1 MVEGNG
7 GDESKPQATRS
18 SIGGMVRDPRD
29 RDVKTGPSLTAFL
42 RDRVSTAIGA
52 ALVAVGIRRPRND
65 DGTLGPRSWKRLF
78 AFLGTIFAIV
88 FVWTSIHVVQPGTV
102 AVPVTLGHAGDPIG
116 AGFHITLPFTT
127 TYAMSTRVQN
137 YTMTSIIGEGAK
149 GSTDDS
155 VAVLGSDG
163 GAANVNA
170 TVLYRVDPKQATT
183 VYRTIGKNYADDLVR
198 PSARSCI
205 RTQFTLYPMIDA
217 ATVDWRKIEADA
229 ATCLKAKIESQGLL
243 LQDFQ
248 LREVTLSAQLQTAVN
263 SKVASQ
269 QNAEQQKFEL
279 ATAEQAADITR
290 IQALATADSQQI
302 LACGG
307 KAATV
312 ARNGL
317 SRADRHPEPDRQLL
331 AGAAD
336 AGVPAVHVHPGAEA
350 AGHLAERQH
359 DHPAVRQEPHAAV
372 ERRQRHD
379 DPRRRQ
385 LVELVGLVGLVD
397 PDHGDGPL
405 SRPRD
410 QCGAAGAGG
419 SATRPRS
426 VGRPVSPSAR

>member
-1 MVEGNG
+1 VVEANG
-7 GDESKPQATRS
+7 GDESKPQGSRA

-42 RDRVSTAIGA
+42 RDRLSAAVSAS
-52 ALVAVGIRRPRND
+52 LVAVGLKRPRYD
-65 DGTLGPRSWKRLF
+65 DGTLGPRSWKRLG
-78 AFLGTIFAIV
+78 AFLGTIFAIA

-102 AVPVTLGHAGDPIG
+102 AVPVTIGHAGPPIG
-116 AGFHITLPFTT
+116 SGVHITLPFTT

-137 YTMTSIIGEGAK
+137 YTMTSNIGEGAK

-170 TVLYRVDPKQATT
+170 TVLYRVNPKQATV
-183 VYRTIGKNYADDLVR
+183 VYRNIGISYATVLVR

-217 ATVDWRKIEADA
+217 ATIDWRKIQADA
-229 ATCLKAKIESQGLL
+229 ASCLKAKIESQGLL

-307 KAATV
+307 RAATV
-312 ARNGL
+312 SRNGL
-317 SRADRHPEPDRQLL
+317 VAQTVIPNPIGNCSQAQLT
-331 AGAAD
+331 
-336 AGVPAVHVHPGAEA
+336 PAYLQFTYIQA
-350 AGHLAERQH
+350 LK
-359 DHPAVRQEPHAAV
+359 
-372 ERRQRHD
+372 
-379 DPRRRQ
+379 Q
-385 LVELVGLVGLVD
+385 LVTSPNASTIILPFDKNLTPLLNVGTAATTPTTTPSGSSGSSGSSTPTTVT
-397 PDHGDGPL
+397 GP
-405 SRPRD
+405 
-410 QCGAAGAGG
+410 
-419 SATRPRS
+419 
-426 VGRPVSPSAR
+426 

>member
-1 MVEGNG
+1 MVEANG
-7 GDESKPQATRS
+7 GDESKPRDGSRPQEAPPTRA

-42 RDRVSTAIGA
+42 RDRLSTGIGA
-52 ALVAVGIRRPRND
+52 TLVAVGLKRPRQE
-65 DGTLGPRSWKRLF
+65 DGTLGPRSWKRLGI
-78 AFLGTIFAIV
+78 FLGSIVAIA
-88 FVWTSIHVVQPGTV
+88 FVWSSIHVVQPGNV
-102 AVPVTLGHAGDPIG
+102 AVPVTLGHSGDPIG

-127 TYAMSTRVQN
+127 TYSMSVRVQN
-137 YTMTSIIGEGAK
+137 YTMTSNVGEGAK
-149 GSTDDS
+149 DSTDDS

-170 TVLYRVDPKQATT
+170 TVLYRVDPKQATF
-183 VYRTIGKNYADDLVR
+183 VYRNIGTNYAAAVVR

-217 ATVDWRKIEADA
+217 ATTDWRTIEADA
-229 ATCLKAKIESQGLL
+229 AKCLRAKIEPRGLL

-248 LREVTLSAQLQTAVN
+248 LREVALSTQLQTAVN

-312 ARNGL
+312 SRNGIVAQTVVPNSL
-317 SRADRHPEPDRQLL
+317 SNCSQSQLTPQYL
-331 AGAAD
+331 QFTYIQALKSLINGPNTSTVILPFDQNLTPLLNVNPGGTAKVTTPTTVAG
-336 AGVPAVHVHPGAEA
+336 P
-350 AGHLAERQH
+350 
-359 DHPAVRQEPHAAV
+359 
-372 ERRQRHD
+372 
-379 DPRRRQ
+379 
-385 LVELVGLVGLVD
+385 
-397 PDHGDGPL
+397 
-405 SRPRD
+405 
-410 QCGAAGAGG
+410 
-419 SATRPRS
+419 
-426 VGRPVSPSAR
+426 

>member
-1 MVEGNG
+1 MVEANG
-7 GDESKPQATRS
+7 GDESKPQGSRA

-42 RDRVSTAIGA
+42 RDRLSAAISA
-52 ALVAVGIRRPRND
+52 SLVAVGIKRPRND
-65 DGTLGPRSWKRLF
+65 DGTLGPRSWKRLGV
-78 AFLGTIFAIV
+78 FLGTLFAIA

-102 AVPVTLGHAGDPIG
+102 AVPVTIGHAGQPIG
-116 AGFHITLPFTT
+116 AGVHITLPFTT

-137 YTMTSIIGEGAK
+137 YTMTSNIGEGAK

-170 TVLYRVDPKQATT
+170 TVLYRVNPKQATV
-183 VYRTIGKNYADDLVR
+183 VYRTIGKSYATILVR

-217 ATVDWRKIEADA
+217 ATIDWRKIQSDA
-229 ATCLKAKIESQGLL
+229 ASCLKAKIESQGLL

-317 SRADRHPEPDRQLL
+317 VAQTVIPNPIGNCSQAQLT
-331 AGAAD
+331 
-336 AGVPAVHVHPGAEA
+336 PAYLQFTYIQA
-350 AGHLAERQH
+350 LK
-359 DHPAVRQEPHAAV
+359 
-372 ERRQRHD
+372 
-379 DPRRRQ
+379 Q
-385 LVELVGLVGLVD
+385 LVTSQNATTIILPFDKNLTPLLQVPSGSSSTSSSGSSGSSTPTTVT
-397 PDHGDGPL
+397 GP
-405 SRPRD
+405 
-410 QCGAAGAGG
+410 
-419 SATRPRS
+419 
-426 VGRPVSPSAR
+426 